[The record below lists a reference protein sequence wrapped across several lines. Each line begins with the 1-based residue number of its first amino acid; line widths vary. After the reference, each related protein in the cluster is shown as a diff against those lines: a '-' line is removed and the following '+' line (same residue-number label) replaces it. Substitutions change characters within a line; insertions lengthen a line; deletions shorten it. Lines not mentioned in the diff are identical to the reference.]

1 MTDLLRHDRRPP
13 LRASLAA
20 AIFAAACGS
29 GDADAPPSATPAGA
43 GDEAMALPAVTP
55 GYATGDPEA
64 GVVIQ
69 EWADFQCPFCARQYT
84 ENHEAIEALLEEV
97 GGRFEYYEIGA
108 PGHPESLDATVAA
121 RCAGAQG
128 AYADAR
134 RVIYESQASWSG
146 SLEADT
152 ILRALVLPFAADTA
166 ELDDCLTNQRL
177 TVGRILNRNLRAA
190 IGQGVRSTPTTI
202 VEVGGARTVLAGLTP
217 AEVIRAAVDSL
228 RGVADPAA
236 AGVPDAPDGAA
247 PPPGS

>member
-13 LRASLAA
+13 LRACLAA

-29 GDADAPPSATPAGA
+29 GDADAPPSAATPAGT
-43 GDEAMALPAVTP
+43 GDDGLAVPAVTP
-55 GYATGDPEA
+55 GFVAGDPDA
-64 GVVIQ
+64 AVVIQ
-69 EWADFQCPFCARQYT
+69 EWADFQCPFCARHYT
-84 ENHEAIEALLEEV
+84 ENHEAIEALVEEV
-97 GGRFEYYEIGA
+97 GGRFEYYEIGS

-134 RVIYESQASWSG
+134 RVIYENQASWSG

-190 IGQGVRSTPTTI
+190 MGQGVRSTPTTI
-202 VEVGGARTVLAGLTP
+202 VEVDGARTALPGVTSVEA
-217 AEVIRAAVDSL
+217 IRAAVDSL
-228 RGVADPAA
+228 RGA
-236 AGVPDAPDGAA
+236 
-247 PPPGS
+247 S